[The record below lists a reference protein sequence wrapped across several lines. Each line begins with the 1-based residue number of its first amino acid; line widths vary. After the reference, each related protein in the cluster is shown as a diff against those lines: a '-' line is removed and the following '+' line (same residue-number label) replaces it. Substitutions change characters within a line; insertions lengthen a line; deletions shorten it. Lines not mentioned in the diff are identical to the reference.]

1 MDFQIQHHIE
11 DELNSKLAKNLNF
24 EWQLV
29 GGGSINTTYKISA
42 KNYNYF
48 VKVNDKTVFENGFN
62 EEVLGLQ
69 FLKNKGAITPKIIIE
84 GNFDTK
90 IYLVLSWIDAA
101 AETSQFWE
109 NFAHQLVDLHQHKE
123 IQFGLEHPNY
133 MGQLPQ
139 KNTFCNDFVTFFV
152 ENRLKPQV
160 KLAFD
165 TGALQTIEVGLFES
179 LYKQLPSIFPTEK
192 PSAIHG
198 DLWSGNFIATSNNKA
213 VFIDPA
219 VYYGHREVDLA
230 MSLLFGGFSN
240 TFYTTYNEV
249 YPLQKGFNNRKD
261 IYNLYPLLIHLNMF
275 GKSYLQSIK
284 TIVSQF

>member
-1 MDFQIQHHIE
+1 MDFQLQQHIAN
-11 DELNSKLAKNLNF
+11 ELNSKLTKNLNF
-24 EWQLV
+24 EWKPV

-48 VKVNDKTVFENGFN
+48 VKANDKTVFENGFN
-62 EEVLGLQ
+62 EEILGLQ
-69 FLKNKGAITPKIIIE
+69 FLKANGAITTKITIE
-84 GNFDTK
+84 GNFNNK
-90 IYLVLSWIDAA
+90 IYLVLSWIDLAV
-101 AETSQFWE
+101 ETTQFWE
-109 NFAHQLVDLHQHKE
+109 NFAHQLADLHQHKE
-123 IQFGLEHPNY
+123 IQFGLKYTNY

-139 KNTFCNDFVTFFV
+139 KNTFCNDFVTFFI

-165 TGALQTIEVGLFES
+165 TGALQTKEVRLFES
-179 LYKQLPSIFPTEK
+179 LYKQLATIFPIEK

-240 TFYTTYNEV
+240 TFYTKYNEV

>member
-1 MDFQIQHHIE
+1 MDFQLQQHIAN
-11 DELNSKLAKNLNF
+11 ELNSKLTKNLNF

-48 VKVNDKTVFENGFN
+48 VKANDKTVFENGFN
-62 EEVLGLQ
+62 EEILGLQ
-69 FLKNKGAITPKIIIE
+69 FLKANGAITPKITIE
-84 GNFDTK
+84 GNFNNK
-90 IYLVLSWIDAA
+90 IYLVLSWIDSAV
-101 AETSQFWE
+101 ETTQFWE
-109 NFAHQLVDLHQHKE
+109 NFAHQLADLHQHKE
-123 IQFGLEHPNY
+123 IQFGLEYTNF

-139 KNTFCNDFVTFFV
+139 KNTFCNDFETFFI

-160 KLAFD
+160 KLGFD
-165 TGALQTIEVGLFES
+165 TGALQTKELRLFES
-179 LYKQLPSIFPTEK
+179 LYQQLPSIFPTEK

-198 DLWSGNFIATSNNKA
+198 DLWSGNFIATANNKA

-219 VYYGHREVDLA
+219 VHYGHREVDLA

-240 TFYTTYNEV
+240 TFYTTYNKV
-249 YPLQKGFNNRKD
+249 FPLQKGFNNRKD